1 MVLYNSRLWAIYL
14 TLLIVGWCSSLYA
27 QKPHRVTPKRIAV
40 LTLKNKLGSHQNET
54 NYLTAMIRGEVA
66 RRLSETYLV
75 MTEENIAS
83 LLPTDKPL
91 EDCVS
96 DCQITLGREIG
107 ASYIITGELV
117 RFGQSLRLFIRL
129 HNTYSG
135 RLMANEIAKATT
147 LELLEDPTQDAVTRL
162 LDQLTKKSNI
172 NPKGTPK
179 TLIVKGVSERTSVTD
194 NQPKLEQKTS
204 HPNSS
209 ETLSQT
215 DSKWSFE
222 GDLGVIQIDF
232 DEINQISFG
241 LGFKRILADHLQ
253 LSLNLHYGAL
263 SDDYYLDEENT
274 NYEIEYFSFLPAFGF
289 RFVRDALTFHTEFGL
304 GFAFGSTD
312 IETYSPTRST
322 NSSSG
327 FNSLALMLGGGTL
340 YQLTQTMSIGL
351 NLRYISINVSE
362 LVVPNFWQSTIG
374 FSWKL

>member
-1 MVLYNSRLWAIYL
+1 VRGGGGSSSC
-14 TLLIVGWCSSLYA
+14 LLD
-27 QKPHRVTPKRIAV
+27 HRVTPKRIAV
-40 LTLKNKLGSHQNET
+40 LTLKNKLGSYQNET

-66 RRLSETYLV
+66 RSLSETYLV

-129 HNTYSG
+129 HNTHSG
-135 RLMANEIAKATT
+135 RLMANEIAKAST
-147 LELLEDPTQDAVTRL
+147 LESLENPTQDAVTRL
-162 LDQLTKKSNI
+162 LDQLTKKSNT
-172 NPKGTPK
+172 NPKEIPK
-179 TLIVKGVSERTSVTD
+179 TLVVKKVSEPTSVTD
-194 NQPKLEQKTS
+194 SQPKLEQKTS
-204 HPNSS
+204 HPNLS
-209 ETLSQT
+209 ETQSQT

-222 GDLGVIQIDF
+222 GDLGVTQIDF

-241 LGFKRILADHLQ
+241 LGFKRTLADHFH

-263 SDDYYLDEENT
+263 SDDYFIDYENT
-274 NYEIEYFSFLPAFGF
+274 NYDVEYVSFLPAFGV

-304 GFAFGSTD
+304 GFAFGSAN
-312 IETYSPTRST
+312 IETYSPTSST

-340 YQLTQTMSIGL
+340 YQLTQTMSISL
-351 NLRYISINVSE
+351 NLRYLSINISE
-362 LVVPNFWQSTIG
+362 LVVPNFLQSTIG